1 VGELIF
7 LCGCALL
14 AGWVDAVAGGGGL
27 IQIPALFGV
36 FPGASPALLLGT
48 NKLSSVCGTAMAV
61 VRYRTLRFLEP
72 GLWTVAVGA
81 ALIGAG
87 VGALIATRVPSA
99 FMRPAVLVLVLG
111 VLAYMLWNRRALPLE
126 IAEARVPGRGAQALL
141 GSGAGLYDGFFGPGA
156 GSFLIYF
163 LVRWGKLDFVRAS
176 AAAKVINLATN
187 AGALG
192 LFAGLGYVDY
202 EVGVPMAA
210 FNVLGAWL
218 GASMAGRFGPVL
230 VRRVFVFVVA
240 GLCVK
245 LVVDLIRSG

>member
-1 VGELIF
+1 MGEIVF
-7 LCGCALL
+7 LSGCALV

-48 NKLSSVCGTAMAV
+48 NKFSSVCGTTVAV
-61 VRYRTLRFLEP
+61 LRYRTLRFLEP
-72 GLWTVAVGA
+72 GRWIVAVCA
-81 ALIGAG
+81 ALAGAG
-87 VGALIATRVPSA
+87 AGALIATWVPSG
-99 FMRPAVLVLVLG
+99 FMRPAVLVLVVG
-111 VLAYMLWNRRALPLE
+111 VLAYMLWNRRVLPAEILE
-126 IAEARVPGRGAQALL
+126 GRVPGSGTQALL
-141 GSGAGLYDGFFGPGA
+141 GGGAGLYDGFFGPGT

-163 LVRWGKLDFVRAS
+163 LARWARLDLVRAS

-202 EVGVPMAA
+202 AVGAPMAA

-230 VRRVFVFVVA
+230 VRRVFMIVVA
-240 GLCVK
+240 VLCAK
-245 LVVDLIRSG
+245 LILDLFRGS

>member
-1 VGELIF
+1 VGEIVV

-27 IQIPALFGV
+27 IQVPALFGV

-48 NKLSSVCGTAMAV
+48 NKLSSVCGTTMAV
-61 VRYRTLRFLEP
+61 VRYRDLRFLDP
-72 GLWTVAVGA
+72 RAWAVAVCA

-87 VGALIATRVPSA
+87 VGALIATRVPST
-99 FMRPAVLVLVLG
+99 FMRPAVLVLIVG
-111 VLAYMLWNRRALPLE
+111 VLAYMLWNRRALPTDSLE
-126 IAEARVPGRGAQALL
+126 GRAPGRGAQALL
-141 GSGAGLYDGFFGPGA
+141 GGGAGLYDGFFGPGT

-163 LVRWGKLDFVRAS
+163 LVRWGKLDFVKAS

-192 LFAGLGYVDY
+192 LFAGFGYVDY
-202 EVGVPMAA
+202 AVGVPMAA
-210 FNVLGAWL
+210 FNALGAWS

-240 GLCVK
+240 GLCAK
-245 LVVDLIRSG
+245 LVLDLIRGG

>member
-1 VGELIF
+1 MGEIVF
-7 LCGCALL
+7 LAGCALM

-48 NKLSSVCGTAMAV
+48 NKFSSVCGTAVAV
-61 VRYRTLRFLEP
+61 LRYRNLRFLEP
-72 GLWTVAVGA
+72 GKWIVAVCA
-81 ALIGAG
+81 AVVGAG
-87 VGALIATRVPSA
+87 AGALIATRLPSG
-99 FMRPAVLVLVLG
+99 FMRPAVLVLVVG
-111 VLAYMLWNRRALPLE
+111 VLAYMLWNRRVLPAEILE
-126 IAEARVPGRGAQALL
+126 SRVPRPGAQALL
-141 GSGAGLYDGFFGPGA
+141 GGGAGLYDGFFGPGT

-163 LVRWGKLDFVRAS
+163 LVRWARLDFVRAS

-202 EVGVPMAA
+202 AVGVPMAA

-218 GASMAGRFGPVL
+218 GASMAGRYGPVL
-230 VRRVFVFVVA
+230 VRRVFAFVVA
-240 GLCVK
+240 ALCAK
-245 LVVDLIRSG
+245 LIVDLFQGG

>member
-1 VGELIF
+1 MV
-7 LCGCALL
+7 

-48 NKLSSVCGTAMAV
+48 NKFSSVCGTTVAV
-61 VRYRTLRFLEP
+61 LRYRRLRFLEP
-72 GLWTVAVGA
+72 GKWIVAVCA
-81 ALIGAG
+81 ALAGAG
-87 VGALIATRVPSA
+87 AGALIATRVPSA
-99 FMRPAVLVLVLG
+99 VMRPAVLVLVVA
-111 VLAYMLWNRRALPLE
+111 VLVYMLWNGRALP
-126 IAEARVPGRGAQALL
+126 AEVRGGRVPRRGTQALL
-141 GSGAGLYDGFFGPGA
+141 GGGAGVYDGFFGPGT

-163 LVRWGKLDFVRAS
+163 LVRWASLDFVRAS

-187 AGALG
+187 VGALG

-202 EVGVPMAA
+202 AVGVPMAA

-240 GLCVK
+240 ALCAK
-245 LVVDLIRSG
+245 LIVDLFRGG